1 MTKIFYNL
9 DKFKKFIKKLNKKI
23 SLTSG
28 CFDIFHYG
36 HAKFLNDASKFS
48 EYFIVALNSDNSIK
62 KIKGSERPIIQ
73 LKYRIRLLASLN
85 FIDAIIV
92 FNEKT
97 PLKIVKAIKPYYFI
111 KGGDYNK
118 NNLELKK
125 ISIYS
130 KKIKIFKYIKN
141 LSTSNIIKKIKNN
154 E

>member
-1 MTKIFYNL
+1 MAKIFYNL
-9 DKFKKFIKKLNKKI
+9 YKFKKFIKKLNKKI

-48 EYFIVALNSDNSIK
+48 EYFVVALNSDNSIK

-73 LKYRIRLLASLN
+73 LKYRIGLLASLN

-92 FNEKT
+92 FDEKT

-111 KGGDYNK
+111 KGGDYDK
-118 NNLELKK
+118 SNLELKK
-125 ISIYS
+125 ISMHS
-130 KKIKIFKYIKN
+130 KKIKIFTYIKN

>member
-1 MTKIFYNL
+1 M
-9 DKFKKFIKKLNKKI
+9 
-23 SLTSG
+23 
-28 CFDIFHYG
+28 
-36 HAKFLNDASKFS
+36 
-48 EYFIVALNSDNSIK
+48 
-62 KIKGSERPIIQ
+62 
-73 LKYRIRLLASLN
+73 LASLN